1 MEPSEG
7 LVKLSLLPTGT
18 RLLFRSRNEWRAAAI
33 AGFAGERVS
42 IQIASPRGRTYRI
55 YRPMDSLLT
64 FDGRFYRL
72 TAENSAPVNAEIAS
86 YDRRW

>member
-1 MEPSEG
+1 MEHSAG
-7 LVKLSLLPTGT
+7 KVKLSLLPTGT

-33 AGFAGERVS
+33 AGFDGEKAS
-42 IQIASPRGRTYRI
+42 IHIASPRGRTYRI
-55 YRPMDSLLT
+55 YRSVDSLLT

-72 TAENSAPVNAEIAS
+72 TAENSAPVNAQLAS